1 MIRFNSQTSA
11 FEGNDGSAWRNLNS
25 PAGVGPNV
33 QSFTSGS
40 GTYTTPAGALFLV
53 VEMVGG
59 TTETVQ

>member
-11 FEGNDGSAWRNLNS
+11 FEGYDGAVWRNFNS
-25 PAGVGPNV
+25 QAGVGTQV
-33 QSFTSGS
+33 QSFTSS
-40 GTYTTPAGALFLV
+40 SRTYTTPASALFLV